1 MSEFIAERM
10 WPEARVERSI
20 FGTDEP
26 EAIWELVL
34 ATCPDAVECFA
45 FEVSVGALLGLA
57 LADRARVALKV
68 HVDRTQDGYL
78 EAMQAVQEHLWRR
91 GFPCPRP
98 LGVRGRATLEEWRDE
113 GEYLDAHDPAVRRAL
128 AELLARLIE
137 LARDLEPSPALV
149 PFLPRS
155 GGPLWPRP
163 HNVLFDFEAAAEDT
177 DWIDEIATAARRRR
191 DAGPGELVI
200 GHHDWTVKHVRFDGS
215 APRVVYDWDSVSA
228 DLEPCFAG
236 GAAAT
241 FTYTEKLPVE
251 LWPTVEE
258 AQSFLGDYELA
269 RGRPF
274 TAGER
279 GTARAAAVYTR
290 AYSTRCVHSVAGDAR
305 SLRLDEYARELLD

>member
-26 EAIWELVL
+26 EEIWKLVL
-34 ATCPDAVECFA
+34 AICPKAVGCFA

-57 LADRARVALKV
+57 LADGARVALKV
-68 HVDRTQDGYL
+68 HVDRAQDAYL

-113 GEYLDAHDPAVRRAL
+113 GEYLDAHDPAVRRVL
-128 AELLARLIE
+128 AELLVRLVE

-155 GGPLWPRP
+155 GGPLWPKP
-163 HNVLFDFEAAAEDT
+163 HNVLFDFEATAEDAG
-177 DWIDEIATAARRRR
+177 WIDEIATAARRRR
-191 DAGPGELVI
+191 DADPGELVI
-200 GHHDWTVKHVRFDGS
+200 GHHDWTAKHVRFAGLE
-215 APRVVYDWDSVSA
+215 ARVVYDWDSVSA
-228 DLEPCFAG
+228 DLEPVFAG
-236 GAAAT
+236 EAAAT
-241 FTYTEKLPVE
+241 FTYTEHLPVE
-251 LWPTVEE
+251 RWPTVEE
-258 AQSFLGDYELA
+258 AQSFLDDYEQA

-274 TAGER
+274 TARER

-290 AYSTRCVHSVAGDAR
+290 AYSTRCTHAFGGDAR